1 LTGAGWGGCTVSLV
15 PKDKQETFF
24 KTVRDEYYAKYRPQA
39 LGHIEDVLFATQ
51 PGQGAFVYIPE
62 KDI

>member
-1 LTGAGWGGCTVSLV
+1 M

-24 KTVRDEYYAKYRPQA
+24 NTVRDEYYAKYRPQA